1 MKMSVLLYV
10 VYVL

>member
-1 MKMSVLLYV
+1 MKMSVSLYV